1 MADRSPPGALAEV
14 LGHSDAEPEEGSEV
28 SPLPPPSTPWRSD
41 IVDAIAERRPAID
54 ACAQDERGV
63 VTLDIELAGR
73 TGRVVD
79 TRAQPSDLSRRA
91 VRCVERAVAE
101 LSVPAFTAETF
112 RFHYPFR
119 LGE

>member
-1 MADRSPPGALAEV
+1 MGDGSPPGALAE
-14 LGHSDAEPEEGSEV
+14 LFGHSDAEPGEGAAV
-28 SPLPPPSTPWRSD
+28 SPSTRPSVPRRSD
-41 IVDAIAERRPAID
+41 IVHALAERRPAID